1 MNINFT
7 KVIII
12 SIIISSCSFGQNDWN
27 KWGKAENNYQLPVQH
42 KNKNTISR
50 KNIGLL
56 ILTSLNTTYSFFIS
70 ELDGDNCPFYPSCSA
85 FFIESVEET
94 NLIKG
99 FLMFGDRFTRDT
111 NIFKRLP
118 YYPLHISGKLYDPVN
133 NYKLDKNQIKYYPR
147 DIVVK

>member
-27 KWGKAENNYQLPVQH
+27 KWGKAEINYQLPVQS

-118 YYPLHISGKLYDPVN
+118 YYPSHISGKLYDPVN